1 MRNLFSTMFGPGR
14 YLNPRASGMIVF
26 GGGGSSGPSLAEIK
40 GAVKEYADPEFRD
53 VFGGQDKIS
62 GNITDMNYDMNRGYA
77 DLDGAIDDVYSGMTS
92 GFGSAERDLSNLS
105 DDVADVSGQVSTG
118 FNDQEDYIDDAFDGQ
133 EDFITD
139 EFGDQQ
145 QYIGGEFTK
154 QGEEL
159 TEGFEDTQ
167 GDIADSRTDIL
178 DRLGTNKTDLEG
190 FLNDKFGSISTMT
203 GGRFD
208 SVDGLLGTLQTNQT
222 SGFGDLTRNMTDGQS
237 GIQSAVDGMS
247 GNLDTYYG
255 DLSQGQQDM
264 SGTLGGLTSDFSTF
278 TDQYG
283 DDTTLANRA
292 RNDLTTG
299 LQNAVSGIQGSLA
312 ESAASTE
319 DQIRS
324 AAEGNTR
331 ATEDAASQL
340 DTNFADVARSLTM
353 GVEASTSEG
362 QRAQDEYLNKLNDV
376 RSLVTNQGDQLDASV
391 RDSYT
396 NLANSFDTQGRLIA
410 NSVNAQGQET
420 KRAIDKNG
428 NLMIS
433 QFDQQGTRISQFG
446 YDMNQMFS
454 TLDSIQNS
462 TISRT
467 GMMSPAT
474 QPYASTRG

>member
-14 YLNPRASGMIVF
+14 YLNPRTSGMIVF

-53 VFGGQDKIS
+53 VFSGQDKIDGS
-62 GNITDMNYDMNRGYA
+62 ITDMNYDMNRGYA
-77 DLDGAIDDVYSGMTS
+77 ELDGAIDDVYNGMTS
-92 GFGSAERDLSNLS
+92 GFGSAERGLSNLS

-145 QYIGGEFTK
+145 QYISGEFK
-154 QGEEL
+154 QQGEEL

-222 SGFGDLTRNMTDGQS
+222 SGFGDLTKDMTDGQS

-264 SGTLGGLTSDFSTF
+264 SGTLGGLTSDFSAF

-331 ATEDAASQL
+331 ATADAADQV
-340 DTNFADVARSLTM
+340 DTNFADVARQLTM
-353 GVEASTSEG
+353 GIDASSAEG
-362 QRAQDEYLNKLNDV
+362 QAAQDEYLNKLNDV

-433 QFDQQGTRISQFG
+433 QFDQQGSRISQFG

>member
-1 MRNLFSTMFGPGR
+1 MGNPFLTIYGPGR

-62 GNITDMNYDMNRGYA
+62 GDITDMNYDMNRGYA
-77 DLDGAIDDVYSGMTS
+77 ELDDAIEDVYSGMTS
-92 GFGSAERDLSNLS
+92 GFGSAERGLSNLS
-105 DDVADVSGQVSTG
+105 ADVEGVGDQVTTG
-118 FNDQEDYIDDAFDGQ
+118 FRDQEDYMDDAFDGQ
-133 EDFITD
+133 QDFIQD

-145 QYIGGEFTK
+145 QYIGGEFD
-154 QGEEL
+154 QQREDI

-167 GDIADSRTDIL
+167 GDIAGSRQDIL
-178 DRLGTNKTDLEG
+178 DQLGVNKTDLEG
-190 FLNDKFGSISTMT
+190 FLSDKFGSISDMT

-208 SVDGLLGTLQTNQT
+208 SVDTLLGTLQTGQT
-222 SGFGDLTRNMTDGQS
+222 SGFGDLTRDMTAGQS

-255 DLSQGQQDM
+255 DLSQGQADM

-292 RNDLTTG
+292 RNDLQTG
-299 LQNAVSGIQGSLA
+299 LQNAVSGIQNSVA
-312 ESAASTE
+312 ENAETTTQQIQAAADTS
-319 DQIRS
+319 
-324 AAEGNTR
+324 TR
-331 ATEDAASQL
+331 ATEDAAAQI
-340 DTNFADVARSLTM
+340 DTNFADVARQLTM
-353 GVEASTSEG
+353 GIDASTSEG
-362 QRAQDEYLNKLNDV
+362 QAAQDEYLNKLNDV

-391 RDSYT
+391 RDSYS
-396 NLANSFDTQGRLIA
+396 NLANAFDTQGRLIA
-410 NSVNAQGQET
+410 NSVDAQGQET

-454 TLDSIQNS
+454 TLDSIQSS
-462 TISRT
+462 TIYRT